1 MALRLFIFLI
11 GDFSEIPIKKI
22 SLSEVYLVQESLPYA
37 TVHVRS
43 MRNYTLFY
51 GKRSI

>member
-22 SLSEVYLVQESLPYA
+22 SLSEVHLGREVCLMPPI
-37 TVHVRS
+37 VHEACVI
-43 MRNYTLFY
+43 THFFY